1 VLWAGAIGVS
11 GCRHHQTAAL
21 PPPPPPPPLL
31 GGVEIRDVTPPGD
44 SPAALD
50 APALERALRDRLLET
65 GLFATSAPDGGPERP
80 VVRVRADVAIESAE
94 VGNQGA
100 ARARVLMYL
109 RSRPAEAP
117 GAIDEALNG
126 GGEQRYAVGQV
137 RDRPALFQRLVLRV
151 SGDLIGGFAAR
162 RKLHVGSPDQVH
174 AALTADAGDLREE
187 AIRVAGERKLAQEVP
202 ALLALLNDPD
212 ESIRDAA
219 LGALIQIGDR
229 RAVSELTRT
238 RSLRDRREMRKII
251 EAIATLGGQEALD
264 YLSFVA
270 ESHDDEEIRSE
281 AAAAKARVE
290 RRMAEGK

>member
-1 VLWAGAIGVS
+1 VLGA
-11 GCRHHQTAAL
+11 
-21 PPPPPPPPLL
+21 
-31 GGVEIRDVTPPGD
+31 VEVRNLTPPDD

-50 APALERALRDRLLET
+50 TGALGQALHDRLLAT
-65 GLFATSAPDGGPERP
+65 GLFAASAPDGGAERP

-94 VGNQGA
+94 VGRQGV
-100 ARARVLMYL
+100 ARARVRIAL
-109 RSRPAEAP
+109 RSRPAEVP
-117 GAIDEALNG
+117 GAIDEGLDG
-126 GGEQRYAVGQV
+126 GGEQRYVVGQV
-137 RDRPALFQRLVLRV
+137 GAQDRAALFQRLVVRV
-151 SGDLIGGFAAR
+151 AGDLIGGFAAR
-162 RKLHVGSPDQVH
+162 RKLHGGSPDQVH
-174 AALTADAGDLREE
+174 AALTADGGDLREE

-202 ALLALLNDPD
+202 TLLALLNDPD

-219 LGALIQIGDR
+219 LGSLIQIGDR

-290 RRMAEGK
+290 RRMADGG